1 MYTCTYIHIHIYL
14 HIYIYIHT
22 HTHIYLHM
30 YTYTYIYIYILISQ
44 EEIFGPALVCLHVDT
59 LDDAIALVNRNPYG
73 NGTAIFTRYVRERK
87 GEFTRA
93 GERKRT

>member
-1 MYTCTYIHIHIYL
+1 MYIYIYIYIYL
-14 HIYIYIHT
+14 YVYIYVYIYIHT
-22 HTHIYLHM
+22 HKHIYVHIYI
-30 YTYTYIYIYILISQ
+30 YTYTYISQ

-87 GEFTRA
+87 GDFTRA
-93 GERKRT
+93 GQRKRM